1 MISNFYIQLK
11 ALLIV
16 SCYSVLSSLW
26 RVREKGRLDL
36 RPQQNGRV
44 FAHWHGDELLM
55 LKMGQF
61 KKMAVMASKS
71 RDGELMKRVLELL
84 GFQVVRGSSSRGGAA
99 GLKGLLDLMKTQDC
113 PTSLAV
119 DGPRGPV
126 YEVKPGIFALA
137 QKTGKAIVP
146 TAGFATRKI
155 VFKKSWNQCFLPLPF
170 SKCVVVYGEPLW
182 VSENAGEEEFES
194 LALELRTRLMELK
207 DKAQSIATNGA

>member
-1 MISNFYIQLK
+1 MNFK

-16 SCYSVLSSLW
+16 SFYTLVASLW

-61 KKMAVMASKS
+61 RKMAVMASRS

-84 GFQVVRGSSSRGGAA
+84 GFQVVRGSSSRGGAG
-99 GLKGLLDLMKTQDC
+99 GLKGLLDLMKKADC

-119 DGPRGPV
+119 DGPRGPLH
-126 YEVKPGIFALA
+126 EVKPGIFALA

-146 TAGFATRKI
+146 TAGYASHKI

-170 SKCVVVYGEPLW
+170 SKCVVVYGEPLQ
-182 VSENAGEEEFES
+182 VSETASDEDFKA
-194 LALELRTRLMELK
+194 LALELKNRLMDLK
-207 DKAQSIATNGA
+207 SNAQAAAQNGA